1 MRYTGLLV
9 CAAMVVL
16 AGCRGGP
23 QVPELVITE
32 VWSRPVAVPAQD
44 SAAGLA
50 DMPHA
55 GFNGVVYLQVENR
68 GGAADRLLRAQAE
81 VCAVTELHQTI
92 MQEGRMM
99 MQPVTNGL
107 EIPARGRLEL
117 SPGGH
122 HVMLMNLKRGLTAG
136 DSIAVQ
142 LEFESSGVKTVFS
155 HIRQP

>member
-1 MRYTGLLV
+1 MRYAGLMV
-9 CAAMVVL
+9 CAAIVVL
-16 AGCRGGP
+16 AGCGGGQ
-23 QVPELVITE
+23 QVPELVISG

-44 SAAGLA
+44 SAAGVA
-50 DMPHA
+50 DTPHA

-68 GGAADRLLRAQAE
+68 GGAADRLLRAEAE
-81 VCAVTELHQTI
+81 VCAVTELHETI
-92 MQEGRMM
+92 MQEGRMR

-122 HVMLMNLKRGLTAG
+122 HVMLMNLKRGLAPG

-142 LEFESSGVKTVFS
+142 LEFERSGVRTVFS